1 MSGTANGDDLALLI
15 TSFVEEVKP
24 FFSGIRR
31 GVNGIFAMPRDTQA
45 IGAACGSLVTLAGS
59 AKVLDIPAA
68 WQLAELAQL
77 LTEGFQAAERGG
89 VPDESRAPMLQMV
102 EHLEAQLDGLENGD
116 DRGRE
121 RLDHSY
127 RLLEQVLQTVEEAE
141 SAPAPALEIALD
153 DLLLTLQP
161 PPTAEPE
168 PVAEVE
174 VEVEVEYSPE
184 PTQIEL
190 QLVAED
196 AVAPIEW
203 GEKEAILWNKGGWD
217 ESQTAYG
224 NTEWIFLDDE
234 EIATVAAQ
242 RQNHAEPGSDN
253 LIELAVTAPL
263 GATGQLAA
271 VEPVSGDDVVLS
283 SAQADTAGAVAAPDL
298 GATGALTDDVTAA
311 AEGASS
317 PERGTTGALPHIGDD
332 TAMIEAMG
340 VGATG
345 SLVEFTAP
353 PDAIEAGTTG
363 SLAGLA
369 PANNAMGFAEVGATG
384 ALPEMP
390 LDTPAPPPAPAE
402 LTSDPVE
409 PIPAAVS
416 AGAAAA
422 DEGDLFGASDAPS
435 GMALDAEA
443 LEEAVLLALSPADL
457 AAYMDLDEGEQA
469 TFLQSRM
476 SEMADFATDH
486 GIAVDHVAIAA
497 RDTGD
502 LSALLS
508 APVSPT
514 GDLPATARA
523 NGHGAPPVT
532 TDALIAPVAISPPK
546 RRAARHAALPS
557 HGAGTDRLLATENT
571 LSPSADEPGS
581 LGAAD
586 GAAPVSSAAIAQT
599 NDEVLNLVHAADEA
613 TPGTVTSESPGL
625 EEQSAPVDDVL
636 LTEYRPADHGT
647 GSLFTGALGTDDLL
661 RTSDDADRLPPDTSE
676 LLSTSA
682 MEPEEEEVGFL
693 DALLDDE
700 SDGTPPQHRLVEAS
714 DELFDDL
721 DDDLDPNFAA
731 LPEISPEIEEA
742 FARLSEADINTFL
755 TLDGDAALEFLQGRT
770 NSAVAATDAPEAVA
784 PLTSMVPEGP
794 QSIAQ
799 IDAAEVASAEST
811 ELSNFG
817 LDQEILEVFL
827 QEAQEL
833 LTEWGTTAR
842 QLRRAPADAVVTA
855 DLRRVAHTLKGAA
868 NMMGFTGLGAAA
880 WRVEHLLDLLDERG
894 LTAAGPVL
902 DFIDR
907 TYLLVGW
914 MSADAAA
921 DPQLFAEEGAAL
933 EAIYRRLAAEIEA
946 GSLAIARRDDDFGMG
961 YDAPTYAATNTQPD
975 GSDAGTIDE
984 LVDGELLEIFVQEAE
999 DHLGA
1004 FNRALVALDRHP
1016 ADSTQIAEAKR
1027 VVHTLKGASAALGYP
1042 VTAALCH
1049 SIEDLFGVLD
1059 DTGREPSREMLTL
1072 FFESAEAL
1080 EALVAGITAGRGEEA
1095 ARADALRA
1103 RYASFLG
1110 AAMPERGDD
1119 HVVQTPAPE
1128 EPFRAENAPRSVRV
1142 DIAHLDN
1149 LLNLVGELVINRTS
1163 QEQHLERLGRT
1174 SSELALSVERLRRV
1188 GAQLENR
1195 YEVAELLRGESPRGS
1210 SQTDRQQSPTRPHLT
1225 LVGPDAGDNARAYD
1239 EFDSLE
1245 MDRYTELHRISREL
1259 VEIAADINT
1268 AGNEFN
1274 GLYDSFDQTLSRQ
1287 GRIATDLQDRMMEVR
1302 LVPLSTLT
1310 ARLYR
1315 AVRGVATRRGRA
1327 TELLIEG
1334 ETVEI
1339 DKVLL
1344 EEITDPLLHLV
1355 RNAAD
1360 HGIESPE
1367 LRRQRGK
1374 PESGTIRLMA
1384 AREGNEAVI
1393 RVQDDGAGID
1403 LEQVLDKALARGI
1416 IRRRDG
1422 LTREQILDL
1431 IFLPGF
1437 STSPTISDISG
1448 RGVGLDVVRTNVT
1461 RLKGSL
1467 DVDSTLGVGTTFT
1480 IRLPIMLA
1488 VTRALL
1494 VRSGAQTFAIPLP
1507 VVEQVAFFRK
1517 ELVSTVGGNELFDLG
1532 GETYPVLYLN
1542 RALDLGG
1549 DTELSSGARALIV
1562 GNADRRMALVVDE
1575 LVGQQEVVVKRLG
1588 RHLQSVAGVA
1598 GATILGSGQVVLI
1611 LNILDLI
1618 GARRNVRS
1626 GSVPHIA
1633 PAPITPTVWPQSG
1646 NAGRVAMVVD
1656 DSLSVRRVL
1665 TRTLERDGWQVLGA
1679 KDGVEALEML
1689 AWARPQVLILD
1700 IEMPRMD
1707 GYELTSLL
1715 RNHPDH
1721 QALPIAMLTSR
1732 AGEKHRRKAFDLG
1745 VSSYLV
1751 KPFEEA
1757 ELLRTVRDL
1766 STAARRQTVG

>member
-59 AKVLDIPAA
+59 AKMLDIPAA

-89 VPDESRAPMLQMV
+89 VPDESRAPMLKMV

-141 SAPAPALEIALD
+141 AAPPPALEIALD

-161 PPTAEPE
+161 TPMAKAEPII
-168 PVAEVE
+168 EVE
-174 VEVEVEYSPE
+174 VEVEIEYFPE
-184 PTQIEL
+184 PTQTEL

-203 GEKEAILWNKGGWD
+203 GEKESILWNKGGWD

-242 RQNHAEPGSDN
+242 RQGHAEPAGDN
-253 LIELAVTAPL
+253 LIGLAVTAPL
-263 GATGQLAA
+263 GATGQLDAA
-271 VEPVSGDDVVLS
+271 EPTSGDDMVLS
-283 SAQADTAGAVAAPDL
+283 SAQAEPAGVAVAPELGTTGALTDFTPAADDPSASEMGL
-298 GATGALTDDVTAA
+298 TGALPQSGDDIVIFEALEAGATGALAEIIPAADATDL
-311 AEGASS
+311 AE
-317 PERGTTGALPHIGDD
+317 L
-332 TAMIEAMG
+332 
-340 VGATG
+340 
-345 SLVEFTAP
+345 
-353 PDAIEAGTTG
+353 
-363 SLAGLA
+363 
-369 PANNAMGFAEVGATG
+369 GATG
-384 ALPEMP
+384 ALPEMSH
-390 LDTPAPPPAPAE
+390 DT
-402 LTSDPVE
+402 VE
-409 PIPAAVS
+409 PQPLVAGMTGDLTEQIPTAPEE
-416 AGAAAA
+416 AAA
-422 DEGDLFGASDAPS
+422 FGATGALA

-443 LEEAVLLALSPADL
+443 LEEAVLLALSPDDL
-457 AAYMDLDEGEQA
+457 VMYMDLDESEQVV
-469 TFLQSRM
+469 FLQSRT

-523 NGHGAPPVT
+523 NGHGVPPVT
-532 TDALIAPVAISPPK
+532 TDALIAPVAIIPPK

-557 HGAGTDRLLATENT
+557 HGVGTDRLLATENT
-571 LSPSADEPGS
+571 LSPSADE
-581 LGAAD
+581 
-586 GAAPVSSAAIAQT
+586 AAPLAGSDNVAAAPPA
-599 NDEVLNLVHAADEA
+599 EVAPAGDQLLNLVHAAEEA
-613 TPGTVTSESPGL
+613 TVEELPGEATGL
-625 EEQSAPVDDVL
+625 DEQSATVDDLL

-661 RTSDDADRLPPDTSE
+661 RSLDDAERMRAERLSADRILLDTGELLPP
-676 LLSTSA
+676 ST
-682 MEPEEEEVGFL
+682 MEPEEEEEGGFL

-700 SDGTPPQHRLVEAS
+700 SDSPTQPQHRLVEAS
-714 DELFDDL
+714 GELFDDL

-731 LPEISPEIEEA
+731 LPEIAPEIEEA

-755 TLDGDAALEFLQGRT
+755 TLDGDAALEFLQART
-770 NSAVAATDAPEAVA
+770 SSADPALE
-784 PLTSMVPEGP
+784 MK
-794 QSIAQ
+794 
-799 IDAAEVASAEST
+799 DAAEPVGLRAPVELMPVAQVDAVIDAPAEPT

-833 LTEWGTTAR
+833 LAEWGTTAR

-894 LTAAGPVL
+894 LTAASPVL

-921 DPQLFAEEGAAL
+921 DPQLFVEESAAL
-933 EAIYRRLAAEIEA
+933 ETIYGSLAAEIEA
-946 GSLAIARRDDDFGMG
+946 GALAIARRDDDYEMG
-961 YDAPTYAATNTQPD
+961 YDVPTYAATSTQSD
-975 GSDAGTIDE
+975 DSDAGTIDE
-984 LVDGELLEIFVQEAE
+984 LIDGELLEVFVQEAE
-999 DHLGA
+999 DHLGG
-1004 FNRALVALDRHP
+1004 FNRALVALDRRP
-1016 ADSTQIAEAKR
+1016 ADNAQIAEAKR

-1080 EALVAGITAGRGEEA
+1080 EALVAGITAGRGEDA
-1095 ARADALRA
+1095 ARADVLRA
-1103 RYASFLG
+1103 RYATFLG
-1110 AAMPERGDD
+1110 ATMPERGDD
-1119 HVVQTPAPE
+1119 HVVPTPAPE

-1174 SSELALSVERLRRV
+1174 SSELSLSVERLRRV

-1195 YEVAELLRGESPRGS
+1195 YEVAELLRGENPRS
-1210 SQTDRQQSPTRPHLT
+1210 SQADWQQSPSRPHLT
-1225 LVGPDAGDNARAYD
+1225 LVGPDAGANGRAYD

-1327 TELLIEG
+1327 TELIIEG

-1374 PESGTIRLMA
+1374 SESGTIRLMA

-1437 STSPTISDISG
+1437 STSPTVSDISG

-1517 ELVSTVGGNELFDLG
+1517 ELVSTVGSSELFDLG

-1549 DTELSSGARALIV
+1549 STELSSNARALIV

-1626 GSVPHIA
+1626 GGAAHVA
-1633 PAPITPTVWPQSG
+1633 PAPITPTVWPQSSNG
-1646 NAGRVAMVVD
+1646 GRVAMVVD

-1721 QALPIAMLTSR
+1721 QELPIAMLTSR

-1757 ELLRTVRDL
+1757 ELLRTVREL
-1766 STAARRQTVG
+1766 SAAARRQTGS

>member
-59 AKVLDIPAA
+59 AKMLDIPAA

-89 VPDESRAPMLQMV
+89 VPDESRAPMLKMV

-141 SAPAPALEIALD
+141 AAPPPALEIALD

-161 PPTAEPE
+161 TPMAKAEPII
-168 PVAEVE
+168 EVE
-174 VEVEVEYSPE
+174 VEVEIEYFPE
-184 PTQIEL
+184 PTQTEL

-203 GEKEAILWNKGGWD
+203 GEKESILWNKGGWD

-242 RQNHAEPGSDN
+242 RQDHAEPAGDN
-253 LIELAVTAPL
+253 LIGLAVTAPL
-263 GATGQLAA
+263 GATGQLDAA
-271 VEPVSGDDVVLS
+271 EPTSGDDMVLS
-283 SAQADTAGAVAAPDL
+283 SAQAEPDGVAVAPELGTTGALTDFTPAADDPSASEMGL
-298 GATGALTDDVTAA
+298 TGALPQSGDDTVIFEALEAGATGALAEIIPAADATDLAA
-311 AEGASS
+311 
-317 PERGTTGALPHIGDD
+317 
-332 TAMIEAMG
+332 
-340 VGATG
+340 
-345 SLVEFTAP
+345 F
-353 PDAIEAGTTG
+353 
-363 SLAGLA
+363 
-369 PANNAMGFAEVGATG
+369 GATG
-384 ALPEMP
+384 AL
-390 LDTPAPPPAPAE
+390 A
-402 LTSDPVE
+402 
-409 PIPAAVS
+409 
-416 AGAAAA
+416 
-422 DEGDLFGASDAPS
+422 

-443 LEEAVLLALSPADL
+443 LEEAVLLALSPDDL
-457 AAYMDLDEGEQA
+457 VMYIDLDESEQA
-469 TFLQSRM
+469 AFLQSRM

-523 NGHGAPPVT
+523 NGHGAPPVM
-532 TDALIAPVAISPPK
+532 TDALIAPVAIIPPK

-557 HGAGTDRLLATENT
+557 HGVGTDRLLATENT
-571 LSPSADEPGS
+571 LSPSADE
-581 LGAAD
+581 
-586 GAAPVSSAAIAQT
+586 AAPIGGSDSVAAAPPA
-599 NDEVLNLVHAADEA
+599 EVAPAGDQLLNLVHAAEEA
-613 TPGTVTSESPGL
+613 TVEDLPGEATSL
-625 EEQSAPVDDVL
+625 DEQSATVDDLL

-661 RTSDDADRLPPDTSE
+661 RSLDDADRILLDTGELLPP
-676 LLSTSA
+676 SA
-682 MEPEEEEVGFL
+682 MEPEEEEEGGFL

-700 SDGTPPQHRLVEAS
+700 SAGSPQPQHRLVEAS
-714 DELFDDL
+714 GELFDDL

-731 LPEISPEIEEA
+731 LPEIAPEIEEA

-755 TLDGDAALEFLQGRT
+755 TLDGDAALEFLQART
-770 NSAVAATDAPEAVA
+770 SSAAPALE
-784 PLTSMVPEGP
+784 MK
-794 QSIAQ
+794 
-799 IDAAEVASAEST
+799 DAAEPVGLRAPVELMPVAQVDAVIDAPAEPT

-833 LTEWGTTAR
+833 LAEWGTTAR

-894 LTAAGPVL
+894 LTAASPVL

-921 DPQLFAEEGAAL
+921 DPQLFVEESAAL
-933 EAIYRRLAAEIEA
+933 ETIYGSLAAEIEA
-946 GSLAIARRDDDFGMG
+946 GALAIARRDDDYEMG
-961 YDAPTYAATNTQPD
+961 YDVPTYAATSTQSD
-975 GSDAGTIDE
+975 DSDAGTIDE
-984 LVDGELLEIFVQEAE
+984 LIDGELLEVFVQEAE
-999 DHLGA
+999 DHLGG
-1004 FNRALVALDRHP
+1004 FNRALVALDRRP
-1016 ADSTQIAEAKR
+1016 ADNAQIAEAKR

-1080 EALVAGITAGRGEEA
+1080 EALVAGITAGRGEDA
-1095 ARADALRA
+1095 ARADVLRA
-1103 RYASFLG
+1103 RYATFLG
-1110 AAMPERGDD
+1110 ATMPERGDD
-1119 HVVQTPAPE
+1119 HVVPTPAPE

-1174 SSELALSVERLRRV
+1174 SSELSLSVERLRRV

-1195 YEVAELLRGESPRGS
+1195 YEVAELLRGENPRS
-1210 SQTDRQQSPTRPHLT
+1210 SQADWQQSPSRPHLT
-1225 LVGPDAGDNARAYD
+1225 LVGPDAGANGRAYD

-1327 TELLIEG
+1327 TELIIEG

-1374 PESGTIRLMA
+1374 SESGTIRLMA

-1517 ELVSTVGGNELFDLG
+1517 ELVSTVGSSELFDLG

-1549 DTELSSGARALIV
+1549 STELSSNARALIV

-1618 GARRNVRS
+1618 GVRRNVRS
-1626 GSVPHIA
+1626 GGAAHVA
-1633 PAPITPTVWPQSG
+1633 PAPITPTVWPQSSKG
-1646 NAGRVAMVVD
+1646 GRVAMVVD

-1721 QALPIAMLTSR
+1721 QELPIAMLTSR
-1732 AGEKHRRKAFDLG
+1732 AGEKHQRKAFDLG

-1757 ELLRTVRDL
+1757 ELLRTVREL
-1766 STAARRQTVG
+1766 SAAARRQTVS